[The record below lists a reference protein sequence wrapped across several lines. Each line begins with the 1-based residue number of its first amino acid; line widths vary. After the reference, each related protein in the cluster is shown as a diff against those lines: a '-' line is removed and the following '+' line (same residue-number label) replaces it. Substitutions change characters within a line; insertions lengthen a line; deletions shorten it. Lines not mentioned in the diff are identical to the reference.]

1 MKKSEM
7 VGRVAGRMG
16 LTKSAADG
24 AVDAVFEVI
33 VEALAK
39 EEAVRIAGF
48 GTFATRSRSAR
59 TGRNPRTGESVS
71 IPASKAPSFKAGKA
85 LRDAVN
91 GGWKAK
97 ADEPGG

>member
-7 VGRVAGRMG
+7 VGHVAGRMG
-16 LTKSAADG
+16 LNKSAAEG

-33 VEALAK
+33 AEALAR

-48 GTFATRSRSAR
+48 GTFETKSRSAR

-71 IPASKAPSFKAGKA
+71 IPASKAPSFKAAKA

-91 GGWKAK
+91 GGRKAK
-97 ADEPGG
+97 ADGPGG